1 MLLLGS
7 FVLLSCNNTKVT
19 DLKYKN
25 DGDIYVFKDDA
36 PFDGEAWSDDGKTFK
51 FVVDNGVLRKVEYYS
66 ADGNLFYISTRHDD
80 YYYNEKGMAIPESEA
95 KQLNE
100 SAYNSVQALRS
111 SFKSIISS
119 YPYN

>member
-1 MLLLGS
+1 MLLLCS

-25 DGDIYVFKDDA
+25 DSEIYVFKDDK

-51 FVVDNGVLRKVEYYS
+51 FVVDNGVLRKVEFYS
-66 ADGNLFYISTRHDD
+66 EDGSLFYITTKRHD
-80 YYYNEKGMAIPESEA
+80 YYYNEKGMAISESEA
-95 KQLNE
+95 RQLNE
-100 SAYNSVQALRS
+100 SAYNSVQAHRS
-111 SFKSIISS
+111 IFKSIISS